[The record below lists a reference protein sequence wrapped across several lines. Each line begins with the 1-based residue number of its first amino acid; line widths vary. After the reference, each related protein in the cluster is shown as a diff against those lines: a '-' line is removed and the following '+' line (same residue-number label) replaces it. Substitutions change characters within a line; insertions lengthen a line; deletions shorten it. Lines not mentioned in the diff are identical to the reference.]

1 MLKNFSRADPLFS
14 LCGLNCGLCIMYIGK
29 YCPGCGGGEGNQSCS
44 IARCSLNHDGVEYCV
59 LCREYP
65 CEKYDGIE
73 VLDSFI
79 VHRNQ
84 KNDLEKMKSIGLE
97 AYQAELHE
105 KMNILELL
113 LSDYN
118 DGRRKSFYC
127 LAVNLLEL
135 HDLKSVM
142 EDIEAEMEL
151 KHLTVGE
158 KAKIAV
164 KFFEAMAGR
173 RNIHLKLQKKKEK
186 EAEAAD

>member
-14 LCGLNCGLCIMYIGK
+14 LCGLNCGLCVMYIGK

-44 IARCSLNHDGVEYCV
+44 IARCSLNHEGVEYCF

-65 CEKYDGIE
+65 CEKYAGIE

-84 KNDLEKMKSIGLE
+84 KKDLEKMKRIGRE
-97 AYQAELHE
+97 AYQTELHE
-105 KMNILELL
+105 KMNILDLL
-113 LSDYN
+113 LSEYN

-142 EDIEAEMEL
+142 EDIESEVRSNQ
-151 KHLTVGE
+151 LTVGE
-158 KAKIAV
+158 KSKIAV
-164 KFFEAMAGR
+164 KIFEAMAGR
-173 RNIHLKLQKKKEK
+173 RNIHLKLHKKKEK
-186 EAEAAD
+186 EAGTED

>member
-1 MLKNFSRADPLFS
+1 MLKNFSRTDPLFS

-44 IARCSLNHDGVEYCV
+44 IARCSLNHEGVQYCV

-65 CEKYDGIE
+65 CEKYDGVE
-73 VLDSFI
+73 FLDSFI

-84 KNDLEKMKSIGLE
+84 KKDLEKMKRIGLE
-97 AYQAELHE
+97 AYQRELHQ
-105 KMNILELL
+105 KMDVLDKL
-113 LSDYN
+113 LSEYN

-142 EDIEAEMEL
+142 EEIETEVESNPL
-151 KHLTVGE
+151 EVRE

-164 KFFEAMAGR
+164 KHFEEMAGR
-173 RNIHLKLQKKKEK
+173 RDIHLKLHKKTE
-186 EAEAAD
+186 